1 MIMGSMGGISFF
13 FILSMKGFWIDCW
26 CFSIFN
32 CGWCAACF
40 KVNDR
45 NWCFDLLMYMPLL
58 LMGKPQ
64 ALLLLLGQQNHHNQL
79 HNLLGQQLLDLLLD
93 LELLPCL

>member
-1 MIMGSMGGISFF
+1 
-13 FILSMKGFWIDCW
+13 
-26 CFSIFN
+26 
-32 CGWCAACF
+32 
-40 KVNDR
+40 
-45 NWCFDLLMYMPLL
+45 MYMPLL